1 MYEYDTDSPLGLLP
15 VTVGR
20 TGRSYAF
27 SAVSGF
33 LGLTPEAKT
42 LSYPAF
48 VQSTTM
54 ELVRDK

>member
-1 MYEYDTDSPLGLLP
+1 MYDTDSPLGVLP